1 MDGTASEDES
11 DDETTSQHRAQ
22 GNQGADSDDGE
33 NVDGDNNDDMEEDGA
48 ATSNGNRGARNGNQ
62 STSNERR
69 AENQA
74 AIEGVSSEVRVFLDA
89 EGRSDMI
96 WRNDID
102 RYVQTDIPD
111 EWKTWGRVPD
121 SFDGHLKLRSKWLSW
136 MACTSKL
143 LQTVDNKHMNRHQ
156 DYMYS
161 GPTIN
166 FVDLQST
173 PQIGR
178 RLEIAAHLVEC
189 INNFSE
195 FPLDCVV
202 PTPETE
208 IVMGS
213 GRGGGK
219 LVRGMRMKNPD
230 KTLAREA
237 ELVSTEDTHGAEKWL
252 KNFNRG
258 IATEEDVPAGETMG
272 DEAGGGNSDDN
283 TNGMVETQIV
293 RLVVRVFPVVHK
305 NFKGIGRVISIIGL
319 PGVNVAKCLQRVCDP
334 RFYDQKHSEIGRSRE
349 ALWREIVHME
359 FGVLEQQMRHD
370 DMEGRLCDFENY
382 HDYKYHVFHF
392 CSEVKS
398 KPNNLKPKQSNTQA
412 I

>member
-1 MDGTASEDES
+1 
-11 DDETTSQHRAQ
+11 
-22 GNQGADSDDGE
+22 
-33 NVDGDNNDDMEEDGA
+33 
-48 ATSNGNRGARNGNQ
+48 
-62 STSNERR
+62 
-69 AENQA
+69 
-74 AIEGVSSEVRVFLDA
+74 
-89 EGRSDMI
+89 MI

-102 RYVQTDIPD
+102 RYVQTDVPD

-121 SFDGHLKLRSKWLSW
+121 NFDAHLKLRPSWLSW

-178 RLEIAAHLVEC
+178 RLNIVSHLCEC
-189 INNFSE
+189 INNYGE

-230 KTLAREA
+230 KRLAREA
-237 ELVSTEDTHGAEKWL
+237 ELVSEEDSRGAEKWL

-258 IATEEDVPAGETMG
+258 IDTEEAAPAGDTGMG
-272 DEAGGGNSDDN
+272 DPDGGGNTDDSK
-283 TNGMVETQIV
+283 NGMVETQIV
-293 RLVVRVFPVVHK
+293 RMVVRVFPVVHK

-319 PGVNVAKCLQRVCDP
+319 PGVNIAKCLQRVCDP
-334 RFYDQKHSEIGRSRE
+334 RFYDQKHAEVGRSRE

-382 HDYKYHVFHF
+382 HDYKYHIFHF
-392 CSEVKS
+392 CSEAMIVKKLLNLVCEHLTSIGLQGFNECKNVSIPGLANRLDSRVGDGSSSTVLYDKSLTLES
-398 KPNNLKPKQSNTQA
+398 KSIMAWIKAFNLCRAHHIMSFAPSAKAKPSTGQGWRRRRFGRGEWCQQRQ
-412 I
+412 